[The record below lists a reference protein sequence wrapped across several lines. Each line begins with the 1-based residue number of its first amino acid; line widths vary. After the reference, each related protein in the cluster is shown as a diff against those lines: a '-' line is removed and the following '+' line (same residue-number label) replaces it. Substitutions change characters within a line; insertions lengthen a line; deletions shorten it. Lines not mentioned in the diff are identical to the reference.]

1 LIIAFNL
8 IATNQRCDED
18 FLKESLDKAF
28 ENKGTQGSPLHV
40 LGTYVNEELIFRA
53 FLTQSFLRSEPHSR
67 VSAKS
72 KLRHA

>member
-28 ENKGTQGSPLHV
+28 ENKG
-40 LGTYVNEELIFRA
+40 EEIIHTLINI
-53 FLTQSFLRSEPHSR
+53 L
-67 VSAKS
+67 
-72 KLRHA
+72 